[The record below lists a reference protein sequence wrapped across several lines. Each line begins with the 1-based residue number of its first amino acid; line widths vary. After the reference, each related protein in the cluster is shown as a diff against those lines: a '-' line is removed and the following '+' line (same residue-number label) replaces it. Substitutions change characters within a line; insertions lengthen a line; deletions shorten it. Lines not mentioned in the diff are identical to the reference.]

1 MMLKGNVTFDGR
13 ITRTI
18 MNIIENIKE
27 TLTIEINGL
36 KEVITNLD
44 GNYETAIDIM
54 LQCNGKVIVTGMGKS
69 GLIGQK
75 IAATLSSTGTSS
87 FFVHPGE
94 ALHGDMGMIQPNDV
108 LILIS
113 YSGETEELLRMLAA
127 LRGSSVK
134 TISISGNP
142 NSSLALNSDTHLNGH
157 ISKEACPL
165 ELAPTTSTTAA
176 LAIGDALAVSLMH
189 LKNFKPE
196 DFAKYHPGG
205 SLGRKLLTR
214 VKDEMRTENLP
225 FIDLSAD
232 NEKLLLT
239 MSEGKLGMA
248 IVGTPGNVLGVI
260 TDGDLRRAILKHGS
274 IQRFTLADIY
284 SSAPIMVNENDK
296 IVDVESKMKTHKI
309 TTMLVKDATD
319 KNLIGVYQ
327 IFN

>member
-1 MMLKGNVTFDGR
+1 
-13 ITRTI
+13 
-18 MNIIENIKE
+18 MNIIQNIKE
-27 TLTIEINGL
+27 TLEIEINGL
-36 KEVITNLD
+36 NEVISNLD
-44 GNYETAIDIM
+44 DHYSTAIDIM
-54 LQCNGKVIVTGMGKS
+54 LNCSGKVIVTGMGKS

-127 LRGSSVK
+127 LRDSSVQ

-142 NSSLALNSDTHLNGH
+142 NSSLALNSNTHLNGH

-176 LAIGDALAVSLMH
+176 LAIGDALAVALMH
-189 LKNFKPE
+189 LKKFKPE

-214 VKDEMRTENLP
+214 VKDEMRTDNLP
-225 FIDLSAD
+225 FIELSAD

-248 IVGTPGNVLGVI
+248 IVGKPDSVIGVI

-274 IQRFTLADIY
+274 IHNFTLEDIY
-284 SSAPIMVNENDK
+284 SATPIMVNESDK
-296 IVDVESKMKTHKI
+296 IVDVESKMKSNKI
-309 TTMLVKDATD
+309 TTMLVKDD
-319 KNLIGVYQ
+319 QNEKLIGVYQ